1 MRPDLFAGPAQRD
14 DSHRILAR
22 LANNGKAPPAPRQW
36 GEWNTLQR
44 AHAAA
49 IVALLAAITAAWG
62 WLQDVGAPA
71 QPLQR
76 AQAQAQA
83 AQRAAPGDPST
94 QAATIVNEPV
104 RQAPAVAQVPAVAPA
119 RPEPRLVRPH
129 PAKSITPPRAQR
141 SEAQPEG
148 DEDVTL
154 LTAMLKHANGQ
165 KAVPTPPKD

>member
-22 LANNGKAPPAPRQW
+22 LANNGKTPPAPRQW
-36 GEWNTLQR
+36 GEWSTLQR
-44 AHAAA
+44 AHTAA
-49 IVALLAAITAAWG
+49 IVALLAAIAAAWA

-76 AQAQAQA
+76 AQALA

-104 RQAPAVAQVPAVAPA
+104 HPAPAVAHVPAVAPA

-129 PAKSITPPRAQR
+129 PAKSMAPPRAQR
-141 SEAQPEG
+141 NEAQPEG

-165 KAVPTPPKD
+165 KAGPTPPKD